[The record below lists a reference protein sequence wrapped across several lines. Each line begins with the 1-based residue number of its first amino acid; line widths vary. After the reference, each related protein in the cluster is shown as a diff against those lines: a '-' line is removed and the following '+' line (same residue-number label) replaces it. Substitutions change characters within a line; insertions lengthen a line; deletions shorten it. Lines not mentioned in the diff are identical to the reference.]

1 MRSAAV
7 GLTTRAGSLM
17 KKGAHTGIPT
27 PGEPFT
33 TMLRD
38 AAYLYCHY
46 PANRPLITSEK
57 LDIGHD
63 LCRLFDFDI
72 QLIASPIVDVFTP
85 TEPLT
90 PCIGDKFIEQIPLA
104 GRRVIAVFEAQA
116 PKLLAEYPFHA
127 LHPVLK
133 IIASALPGFDR
144 GVGPQ
149 VLEPEASGSYA
160 ASIQA
165 ALTQLQVLQRA
176 LLQPELTE
184 QVKTFERTYQN
195 RRRAVH
201 DFIEG
206 ALLACSKVTF
216 THLILGGRI
225 PWLEPTHPDCYVPTR
240 KRFDSQV
247 TEFSKRRNR
256 FLALLQRRLG
266 KSLLGYVWR
275 IDHCPSQGLQLSLL
289 LGVNGHRHPLESAL
303 VSQVG
308 NLWLASGAS
317 PQDSHWCQR
326 VSPLTRGLEHDQLG
340 RRTGPG
346 LPFAD
351 QVVSQRFC
359 LADCFFKLKLPKG
372 ILGFRKYLKATKP
385 DRLPMCSD

>member
-1 MRSAAV
+1 
-7 GLTTRAGSLM
+7 M

-33 TMLRD
+33 TVLRD
-38 AAYLYCHY
+38 AAYQYCHY
-46 PANRPLITSEK
+46 PAYKPLIMSAK
-57 LDIGHD
+57 FDIGDD
-63 LCRLFDFDI
+63 LRRLFDFHFH
-72 QLIASPIVDVFTP
+72 LTVSPVVDVFTP
-85 TEPLT
+85 TEPFS
-90 PCIGDKFIEQIPLA
+90 PCIGRAYTEQIPMA

-116 PKLLAEYPFHA
+116 PKLLAEYPFHE
-127 LHPVLK
+127 LHPVLDT
-133 IIASALPGFDR
+133 IASALPGFDR
-144 GVGPQ
+144 GVGPR
-149 VLEPEASGSYA
+149 VLAPDASGSYA

-184 QVKTFERTYQN
+184 KVKTFERTYQN

-216 THLILGGRI
+216 THLILGSRI
-225 PWLEPTHPDCYVPTR
+225 PWLEPTHPDCHVPTLE
-240 KRFDSQV
+240 RFHSQV
-247 TEFSKRRNR
+247 TVFSERRNR
-256 FLALLQRRLG
+256 FVALLQRRLG

-303 VSQVG
+303 ASQVG

-326 VSPLTRGLEHDQLG
+326 VSPLTRGLEHDQMG
-340 RRTGPG
+340 RRTEPG